1 MDKNT
6 IMQIAKSDPQFTR
19 IIDAIEQQ
27 IGNMPITPGDLDEAI
42 KLLEFVLQNPDKY
55 QEVVAAAVEDGVVGA
70 DEVPP
75 EFDAVFI
82 IAMLAAFYGLRER
95 LESNEYKR
103 GGLAKAARKLQKAGR
118 GGDTM
123 LAHINPR
130 EAEILRRMG
139 GDGTINPTTGLVEY
153 KSVGKIFRTIL
164 PIALQ
169 FIPGIGQIAST
180 IGQAAGFSGTAAAVV
195 GNAALQAGTAAVTGG
210 DPLKAAIM
218 GGISGGLGS
227 AVGSGANKLLGLNLG
242 TTGQNILGS
251 ALTGAGSAA
260 LTGGN
265 VLQGALQGAG
275 GQFLAGQLGQYGPNI
290 GAGAQTSAQMLAAGY
305 KPREAITG
313 GVLSGLANKFVK
325 PMFEKKPSDTV
336 VDQIKQPLPGTDQSL
351 AMFSPEGQTLLNQQA
366 PQYDAQQ
373 LAALGYS
380 PQEITAMNAPSG
392 MPSTAPAPGA
402 VAAPAAPAVAA
413 APAAPAGAAPKGPF
427 GSIGNLA
434 ALSLLGSAMNNAP
447 QPVQEAISDLS
458 PEQREY
464 FNRPSVTWDWN
475 KLQRDA
481 NKANLSLSDF
491 MSRYWPSITAG
502 NYNLSTPLPGAP
514 VANTGATIGV
524 ARGGALNS
532 VARMAR
538 GAGSGRA
545 DTIDAKLSDGEYV
558 MDAET
563 VALLGDGSTD
573 EGARRLDQMRQAL
586 RAHKGKSLAKG
597 KFSPNAKSPLAYI
610 KEIA

>member
-1 MDKNT
+1 MDKNM
-6 IMQIAKSDPQFTR
+6 IMQIAQSDPQFSR

-27 IGNMPITPGDLDEAI
+27 IGNTPVTPGDLDEAI

-55 QEVVAAAVEDGVVGA
+55 QEVVAAAVKDGVVGA

-82 IAMLAAFYGLRER
+82 ISMLAAFYSLRDRIEQK
-95 LESNEYKR
+95 EFKR
-103 GGLAKAARKLQKAGR
+103 GGLAKAARQLQAAGR

-130 EAEILRRMG
+130 EAAILERMG
-139 GDGTINPTTGLVEY
+139 GDGSVNPMTGLTEY
-153 KSVGKIFRTIL
+153 KSVKKIFKTIL
-164 PIALQ
+164 PIALN
-169 FIPGIGQIAST
+169 FIAPGLGSAIGST
-180 IGQAAGFSGTAAAVV
+180 VFGLSGTAAAVV
-195 GNAALQAGTAAVTGG
+195 GNAVLQGGAAALTGG
-210 DPLKAAIM
+210 DPLKAAVM
-218 GGISGGLGS
+218 GGVTGGLGGVAGS
-227 AVGSGANKLLGLNLG
+227 AANKALGLNLG
-242 TTGQNILGS
+242 TAGQNILGS
-251 ALTGAGSAA
+251 AITGAGASA

-275 GQFLAGQLGQYGPNI
+275 GQLLAGQAGQYGPNI
-290 GAGAQTSAQMLAAGY
+290 GAGAQSAANMLASGY
-305 KPREAITG
+305 KPREAVTG
-313 GVLSGLANKFVK
+313 GVLSGLMNKFLPK
-325 PMFEKKPSDTV
+325 DMFAKKPSDTV
-336 VDQIKQPLPGTDQSL
+336 VDQIKQPLPGTDESL
-351 AMFSPEGQTLLNQQA
+351 AMFSPEGQTMLNQPA

-380 PQEITAMNAPSG
+380 PQEIAAMNVQTGAPG
-392 MPSTAPAPGA
+392 AAPAPGMP
-402 VAAPAAPAVAA
+402 AAPAAPAMAA
-413 APAAPAGAAPKGPF
+413 APAGTATAPKGPF
-427 GSIGNLA
+427 GSFGNIGTLA
-434 ALSLLGSAMNNAP
+434 LLSSALGSAPP
-447 QPVQEAISDLS
+447 QVQEAVSTLS
-458 PEQREY
+458 PAQQEY
-464 FNRPSVTWDWN
+464 FNRPSVSWDWN

-491 MSRYWPSITAG
+491 MARYWPTITAG
-502 NYNLSTPLPGAP
+502 NYNLSTPVPGAP
-514 VANTGATIGV
+514 AANTGAVIG
-524 ARGGALNS
+524 AAHGGALNN

-563 VALLGDGSTD
+563 VAMLGDGSTD
-573 EGARRLDQMRQAL
+573 EGARRLDEMRRNL
-586 RAHKGKSLAKG
+586 REHKGKSLAKG

>member
-1 MDKNT
+1 MDKNL
-6 IMQIAKSDPQFTR
+6 IMQIAQNDPQFTR

-27 IGNMPITPGDLDEAI
+27 IGSMPVTPGDLDEAI
-42 KLLEFVLQNPDKY
+42 QLLEFVLQNPDKY
-55 QEVVAAAVEDGVVGA
+55 QEVVAAAIKDGVVGA

-82 IAMLAAFYGLRER
+82 IAMLAAFYGLRDR

-103 GGLAKAARKLQKAGR
+103 GGLAKAARKLQRAGR

-139 GDGTINPTTGLVEY
+139 GDGSINPTTGLVEY
-153 KSVGKIFRTIL
+153 KSIKKIFKTIL

-169 FIPGIGQIAST
+169 FIPGIGQVASA
-180 IGQAAGFSGTAAAVV
+180 IGSSLGLSGTAAAVV

-227 AVGSGANKLLGLNLG
+227 AVGSTANKLLGMNLG
-242 TTGQNILGS
+242 TAGQNILGS
-251 ALTGAGSAA
+251 AITGAGSAA

-275 GQFLAGQLGQYGPNI
+275 GQFLAGKLGQYGPNI

-325 PMFEKKPSDTV
+325 PMFEKKPSDAV
-336 VDQIKQPLPGTDQSL
+336 VDQIRQPGSGEQDFSMFSTEGQSL
-351 AMFSPEGQTLLNQQA
+351 AAQPA
-366 PQYDAQQ
+366 PQYDADQ

-380 PQEITAMNAPSG
+380 PQEIAAMGVPSG
-392 MPSTAPAPGA
+392 PPVTITGSAPTT
-402 VAAPAAPAVAA
+402 PAAPATAAAA
-413 APAAPAGAAPKGPF
+413 APGAKSPF
-427 GSIGNLA
+427 SSLGNVASLA
-434 ALSLLGSAMNNAP
+434 LLGSAMSGAP
-447 QPVQEAISDLS
+447 PQVQEAVSTLN
-458 PEQREY
+458 PAQQEY
-464 FNRPSVTWDWN
+464 FNRPSVSWDWN
-475 KLQRDA
+475 KLQTDA
-481 NKANLSLSDF
+481 NKANLSLSQF
-491 MSRYWPSITAG
+491 MARYWPSIAAG
-502 NYNLSTPLPGAP
+502 NYNLATPVPGAP
-514 VANTGATIGV
+514 APGAG
-524 ARGGALNS
+524 ASPGGMKRGGPLTT

-563 VALLGDGSTD
+563 VAMLGDGSTD
-573 EGARRLDQMRQAL
+573 EGARRLDEMRRNL
-586 RAHKGKSLAKG
+586 RQHKGKSLAKG
-597 KFSPNAKSPLAYI
+597 KFSPNAKSPLTYI